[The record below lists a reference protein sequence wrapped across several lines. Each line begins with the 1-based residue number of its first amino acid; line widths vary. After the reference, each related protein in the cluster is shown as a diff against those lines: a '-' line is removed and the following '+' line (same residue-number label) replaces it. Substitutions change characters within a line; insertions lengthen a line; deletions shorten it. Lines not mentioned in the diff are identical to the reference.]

1 MYIYSSKLGTKF
13 QFSIKFYSQHF
24 IAVIF
29 AFPQFLFRDVYSRS
43 VCWIFARSCTENC
56 SKSGWKINGGNIT
69 KRRRQ
74 ETSRVMDKM
83 NEGSDASAFVKT
95 DVKFWITRERERKRK
110 GLLTSVQFLRE
121 IMRSS
126 REGTSEERSLNI
138 KGTKGQ
144 KIIGLNLNNY
154 INTPSRIIICRPT
167 QIYNLQDFDFGKNIF
182 LTPSYPI

>member
-95 DVKFWITRERERKRK
+95 DVKFWIMREREEEK
-110 GLLTSVQFLRE
+110 GFTYVGAIPTWDNEKQQ
-121 IMRSS
+121 
-126 REGTSEERSLNI
+126 GGDEERSLNI

-167 QIYNLQDFDFGKNIF
+167 QIYNLQDFDFGRNIF